1 MGKCIGNCAL
11 CTLEV
16 DKMACCMV
24 QNLRLN
30 IEIKALLKQLVA
42 QKPDTFAALASVE
55 PSEEVSETGSMA
67 PGTDGADLF
76 NRK

>member
-1 MGKCIGNCAL
+1 MGKCIGNCAI

-30 IEIKALLKQLVA
+30 IEIKQMLKTLMA
-42 QKPDTFAALASVE
+42 QKPDVFAAIANVE
-55 PSEEVSETGSMA
+55 PGEEVREAEPMA

-76 NRK
+76 D

>member
-1 MGKCIGNCAL
+1 MEKCVGNCAI

-30 IEIKALLKQLVA
+30 IEIKGMLKTLQA
-42 QKPDTFAALASVE
+42 QKPDAFATLVSVT
-55 PSEEVSETGSMA
+55 PSEEVGEAEPMA

-76 NRK
+76 DSK

>member
-1 MGKCIGNCAL
+1 MEKCIGNCAL
-11 CTLEV
+11 CTLQV

-42 QKPDTFAALASVE
+42 QKPDAFANLANVA
-55 PSEEVSETGSMA
+55 PSEEVVESAPLA
-67 PGTDGADLF
+67 PGTAGDDLLDEE
-76 NRK
+76 

>member
-1 MGKCIGNCAL
+1 MEKCIGNCAL
-11 CTLEV
+11 CTLQV

-42 QKPDTFAALASVE
+42 QKPDAFANLANVA
-55 PSEEVSETGSMA
+55 PSEEVSETEPLAS
-67 PGTDGADLF
+67 GTDGADLF
-76 NRK
+76 NDK